1 MKIELDITNEKYEEL
16 VNALKS
22 VHLIDENARYNDIVK
37 GIVQAV
43 EDNSYR
49 KNKMGYTHSIS
60 CRMKNDLENG
70 ETGYEYRKGDYVTV
84 YTDNFKEFRISAEET
99 CDLMEIYD
107 IDIGDYVSL
116 NKDYAIAG
124 RTQEAAKAKL
134 EEVKENDVTS
144 KWTSYTSF
152 LKNVTKGK
160 IPTKEIEHG
169 D

>member
-1 MKIELDITNEKYEEL
+1 MKIELDITDEKYEEL

-49 KNKMGYTHSIS
+49 KNKMGYTHSMS

-84 YTDNFKEFRISAEET
+84 YTDDFKEFCISAEET

-116 NKDYAIAG
+116 DKGCAIAE

-134 EEVKENDVTS
+134 EEVKENEVTS
-144 KWTSYTSF
+144 KWRNYTAF
-152 LKNVTKGK
+152 LKNASRGETPK
-160 IPTKEIEHG
+160 KEIEHG